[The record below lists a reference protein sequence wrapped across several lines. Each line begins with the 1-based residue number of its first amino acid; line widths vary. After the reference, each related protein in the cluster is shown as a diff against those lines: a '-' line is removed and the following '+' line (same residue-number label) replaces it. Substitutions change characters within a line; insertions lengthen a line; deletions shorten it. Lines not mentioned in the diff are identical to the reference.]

1 MKFSRN
7 KVALKWEWCHN
18 KAIYQ
23 GQLLNMW
30 SVKIKLIIGFMRWV
44 TTVTVTGQ
52 SQQCKFWIDFPVH
65 RNFWQF
71 LYIKHCRFLHV
82 QLVLFCFVL
91 HEFSPELLQ
100 SSPTENRA
108 SFTIPCCCFLCSFLV
123 NLTAFAFYLPLLLIS
138 YLLKSD
144 VMVSLPKQTKNKKKT
159 NKAFLSFPWEL
170 DREVKEMLEFSP
182 TSWTFSVALH
192 HLFTYF

>member
-82 QLVLFCFVL
+82 PLVLFCFVL
-91 HEFSPELLQ
+91 HEFSPELSYREQ
-100 SSPTENRA
+100 SFLHHPMLLFSLFFLGQ
-108 SFTIPCCCFLCSFLV
+108 SDSVCFLPLI
-123 NLTAFAFYLPLLLIS
+123 TPHILP
-138 YLLKSD
+138 
-144 VMVSLPKQTKNKKKT
+144 T
-159 NKAFLSFPWEL
+159 
-170 DREVKEMLEFSP
+170 
-182 TSWTFSVALH
+182 
-192 HLFTYF
+192 